1 MKIAAHV
8 LVLGLFTAPALAGPP
23 THCGDGRAAL
33 AIDVA
38 KQAIANDPVRA
49 LDPELAH
56 YLALAFPTGLDFDSN
71 KPAVKDAS
79 VKRFTA
85 WFVAK
90 TDAQQVLAGKYGALL
105 ATATWPQ
112 QIAAAARLGQVTEQ
126 FAELLLTAEVPADI
140 RRGQFPA
147 EATEAYCD
155 ALADK
160 AQVILTS
167 SLEKYK
173 ACAERATRLAVKN
186 EWSKL
191 CDARVAALTA
201 TP

>member
-1 MKIAAHV
+1 MKTAAHV
-8 LVLGLFTAPALAGPP
+8 LVLVLFTASAFAGPP
-23 THCGDGRAAL
+23 THCGAGRPAL
-33 AIDVA
+33 AIDIA
-38 KQAIANDPVRA
+38 KQPVANDPVRA

-56 YLALAFPTGLDFDSN
+56 YLALAFPTRLDFAAD

-79 VKRFTA
+79 MKRFTG
-85 WFVAK
+85 WFAAK
-90 TDAQQVLAGKYGALL
+90 TDAEQVLASKYGALL

-112 QIAAAARLGQVTEQ
+112 QIAAAARLGQITEQ

-140 RRGQFPA
+140 QRGQFAA

-155 ALADK
+155 ALAEK
-160 AQVILTS
+160 AQVILAS
-167 SLEKYK
+167 SVEKYK
-173 ACAERATRLAVKN
+173 ACAERATRLAVTN

-191 CDARVAALTA
+191 CDARIAALTA